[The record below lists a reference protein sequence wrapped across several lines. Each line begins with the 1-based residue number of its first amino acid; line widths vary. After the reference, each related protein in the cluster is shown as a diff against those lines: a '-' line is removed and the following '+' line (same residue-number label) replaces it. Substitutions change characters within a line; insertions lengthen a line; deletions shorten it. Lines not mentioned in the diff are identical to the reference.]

1 MYHRWTD
8 WGDSSWCQRRCKQT
22 FTKGGGELIIFNGFV
37 FMLRWEGDV
46 RNERHTTPSSIQL
59 PKKTMCSHVQRLTH
73 MHRLWHLFHCA
84 GVYGIVTAAGLNH
97 SGRKMKRGEGVTVLS
112 TVLVLSVLYSPA
124 EAVICHHQL
133 KGVKSF
139 VESEH
144 LHLHNQMCTPNPR
157 WDAEKAKV
165 KNFFASE
172 LPPERLSV
180 SLSPSHIFP
189 ARSPSCCL
197 PWCPR
202 SAAPLRRSVLSHTGS
217 FN

>member
-1 MYHRWTD
+1 
-8 WGDSSWCQRRCKQT
+8 
-22 FTKGGGELIIFNGFV
+22 
-37 FMLRWEGDV
+37 MLRWEGDV

-180 SLSPSHIFP
+180 SLSLLLTYSLLALPPAVSPDVPEAQPPCGEAYYLTPGVLTKCHFP
-189 ARSPSCCL
+189 QLASLKRQDLSTTIAALGESQARSRN
-197 PWCPR
+197 WD
-202 SAAPLRRSVLSHTGS
+202 
-217 FN
+217 